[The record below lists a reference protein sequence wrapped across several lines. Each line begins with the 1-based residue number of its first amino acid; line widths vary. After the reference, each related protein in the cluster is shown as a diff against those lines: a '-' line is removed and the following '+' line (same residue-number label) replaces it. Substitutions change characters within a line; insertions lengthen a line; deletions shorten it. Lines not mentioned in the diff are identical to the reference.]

1 MPGTPSGSNTLDL
14 LAQYNNHIS
23 ERDKQIDYIE
33 KKLDLEDNRPS
44 YDELFKENV
53 KLRLQLAEYEAEIKG
68 LKEVI
73 EELRRERTSI
83 GVLPTETHSHSVKT
97 DSTQRKVES
106 EKAEAPVVPARSA
119 ERKQRS
125 IALARAPQG
134 ATKEVGPI
142 EDTKHFR
149 SSNPFMTSK
158 IESLNAEAG
167 RDTDDASD
175 YSDYNGSIETAQ
187 VLNIKDNYSPSV
199 LSASSGNNNNN
210 NAGGNE
216 NNSTNVVYRHGSVS
230 YSSRR
235 VSVSYTPVKRLD
247 TVASPAASVAYTTSR
262 IAIKSPKKPL
272 RSPLQEH
279 LRSPQ
284 NPNRMTTVVN
294 NQLRSPMKR
303 DYHSEDASLFD
314 RSSNYSNSTDHD
326 NKFPNALDSVM
337 RSPTPSSLPGGV
349 TGFSPNQIEK
359 LNNFKQTLRN
369 SFPEDADEGDN
380 NNNKDKDNNNGGL
393 FENRTT
399 NSSKSD
405 PLSPVSRGSPPRM
418 PVSPPGVPSIKLAS
432 PIIVN
437 RNSPLSSGKRAGN
450 EARSV
455 DRAVSD
461 SVAKISNPRKGS
473 VVTTSSQTEKHTG
486 TRTISDS
493 AAVGIPTSTSTPS
506 SSSSAAALAAAAT
519 TTTTATATSAT
530 LTTTADANLGRIA
543 DVRSGSEALS
553 PRQLPPTNGKWS
565 EDRDNTKENNTHSK
579 AAVHSEHSHSMS
591 LGRSPTSSLKLPTSS
606 RTRPRAGS
614 SSTVR
619 SSKDTPVAITTSD
632 IPLFVQPDEFGA
644 IKMEIAST
652 VFQDQQMNYGELL
665 VLFSVIDR
673 TSNKEM
679 FKFAK
684 SIQKIR
690 ELDVYLKS
698 HVSSLSLPSL
708 PDRSLFQNII
718 PSKVSQRRD
727 ILNNYFK
734 SVFSVPVFPS
744 NVSLKIAQ
752 FLSTDTVMHPVIMG
766 DGSTEGPLIMRRPKK
781 ALSSGNSWKIRYG
794 VLNGDVLQLL
804 EAGEVSEVIRLRQS
818 TIELIPNLPE
828 DKYGTK
834 NGFLITEHKKT
845 GLSTNN
851 KYYLCTETPKE
862 RESWISAIATLSE
875 NTKSAYPPPSPT
887 PTNHNSSISSSAAN
901 TTVAS
906 EPMDQIY
913 VTDLTRPDTI
923 SSSSQPAP
931 QASASFSSG
940 TPTSHTISSS
950 LGTNT
955 GHTLISSPFDQYD
968 NNTTQSTSFQDDEK
982 ENRRTKMR
990 SIFPFKKFTSMT
1002 NYTLHSNL
1010 SSHSISTEAE
1020 NGTEVATVSSTNEND
1035 TSSDKASGNFMMG
1048 SPNINGSA
1056 SLSQSSGVTVF
1067 GSPLDSCLKLSSHV
1081 YHGVYEIPSVVYRC
1095 LEYLYKNR
1103 GIQEEGIFRL
1113 SGSSTLIKTLQ
1124 EEFERSYDVDLCNYK
1139 VAEDNSNNPLGVN
1152 TISGLLKLYLRR
1164 LPHSIIGDEQFSTFK
1179 SVTDSHYD
1187 KPAVIAKEFR
1197 KLIKDGTVPHS
1208 NVSLMFALFELLT
1221 RINDNCKNNK
1231 MNLRNL
1237 CIVFSPTLNIPI
1249 TMLQPFIVD
1258 FNCIFKGEE
1267 PIDDERR
1274 ERLDVHI
1281 PQV

>member
-1 MPGTPSGSNTLDL
+1 MAGTPSGSHTLDL
-14 LAQYNNHIS
+14 LAQYNNHIT

-53 KLRLQLAEYEAEIKG
+53 KLRLQLAEYEAEIKS

-73 EELRRERTSI
+73 EELRRERTSVV
-83 GVLPTETHSHSVKT
+83 GVLPTETHAVET
-97 DSTQRKVES
+97 DGKQRKFES
-106 EKAEAPVVPARSA
+106 EGTEKPVVPARSA
-119 ERKQRS
+119 ERTQRS
-125 IALARAPQG
+125 IALAKAPQG
-134 ATKEVGPI
+134 TAKESGST
-142 EDTKHFR
+142 EDAKQFR
-149 SSNPFMTSK
+149 ASNPFMTSK
-158 IESLNAEAG
+158 VEPSNSEVGKDI
-167 RDTDDASD
+167 DDASD

-199 LSASSGNNNNN
+199 LSASSGHNNNNN
-210 NAGGNE
+210 NINNNAGSND

-247 TVASPAASVAYTTSR
+247 TVASPATSVAYTTSR

-303 DYHSEDASLFD
+303 DNHSEDGSLFD
-314 RSSNYSNSTDHD
+314 RSSNYSNGADHD
-326 NKFPNALDSVM
+326 NKLSNVLDSIM

-349 TGFSPNQIEK
+349 TGFSPGQMEK
-359 LNNFKQTLRN
+359 LNNFKQSLRN
-369 SFPEDADEGDN
+369 SFPENADKGSN
-380 NNNKDKDNNNGGL
+380 NNNNNNGDAL
-393 FENRTT
+393 EIQTT
-399 NSSKSD
+399 GSAKSD
-405 PLSPVSRGSPPRM
+405 PLSPVSRGSPPRF

-450 EARSV
+450 EARSI

-461 SVAKISNPRKGS
+461 SVAKISSSRKGS
-473 VVTTSSQTEKHTG
+473 VVTTGSQAEKPTG

-493 AAVGIPTSTSTPS
+493 AAVGIPTSTS
-506 SSSSAAALAAAAT
+506 SSSSALAAAT
-519 TTTTATATSAT
+519 TAATTTV
-530 LTTTADANLGRIA
+530 TTTTDTNSERIA
-543 DVRSGSEALS
+543 DIGSASEALS
-553 PRQLPPTNGKWS
+553 PRQLPPKTGKWS
-565 EDRDNTKENNTHSK
+565 EERGNTKEHNTHSR
-579 AAVHSEHSHSMS
+579 AAVHSEHSHTMS
-591 LGRSPTSSLKLPTSS
+591 LGRSPTSSLRLPTSS

-619 SSKDTPVAITTSD
+619 SSKDTPVAIATSD

-644 IKMEIAST
+644 IKMEIGST

-708 PDRSLFQNII
+708 PDRSFFQNII

-752 FLSTDTVMHPVIMG
+752 FLSTDTVMNPVIMG

-781 ALSSGNSWKIRYG
+781 ALSGGNSWKIRYG

-804 EAGEVSEVIRLRQS
+804 EAGEVAEVIRLRQS

-875 NTKSAYPPPSPT
+875 NTKNAYPPPSPT
-887 PTNHNSSISSSAAN
+887 PTNHNSSMISSATN

-906 EPMDQIY
+906 ESMDQIY

-940 TPTSHTISSS
+940 TPISHTNSSS

-1035 TSSDKASGNFMMG
+1035 TASDKVSGNFMIG

-1067 GSPLDSCLKLSSHV
+1067 GSPIDSCLKLSSHV

-1124 EEFERSYDVDLCNYK
+1124 DEFEKNYDVDLCNYK
-1139 VAEDNSNNPLGVN
+1139 VADDNSNNPLGVN
-1152 TISGLLKLYLRR
+1152 TISGLLKLYLRK

-1197 KLIKDGTVPHS
+1197 RLIKDGTVPHS